1 MRRLYF
7 LFRILL
13 ASLPITIYLLF
24 FYIYA
29 VGWSGDETIISIVRH
44 TILMPGLVP
53 LSAWL
58 MVIFFAKSEILF
70 KATLLAILQTLFHI
84 PVFAFSAHSDGW
96 PYWTIQLMELLLI
109 IPLMIMVFYKKSG

>member
-1 MRRLYF
+1 MRLSYF

-13 ASLPITIYLLF
+13 ASLPSFIYAFF

-29 VGWSGDETIISIVRH
+29 ADWRGDETIVGIVRH
-44 TILMPGLVP
+44 GILVSGLVP

-58 MVIFFAKSEILF
+58 IVIFFAKSEILF
-70 KATLLAILQTLFHI
+70 KATSLAILQTLFHV

-96 PYWTIQLMELLLI
+96 PYWTIQLVEFLLI
-109 IPLMIMVFYKKSG
+109 IPLIIMVFYKKSG